1 MWSLVSFVST
11 ATRAEN
17 KNVRAV
23 VQTALQTY
31 PNNVHVK
38 IPPSSE
44 DNKDGGGA
52 NKGQTSKQASKKGVC
67 INQRHHHL
75 HHQPQRLVKMARG
88 ACCTCFV
95 FLCFGLA
102 VSVVAGLIS
111 PSSGSAVVVDKS
123 GSWVDSST
131 WSSQGA
137 PCDNTSVVIQVRS
150 GIV

>member
-44 DNKDGGGA
+44 DNKDGGG
-52 NKGQTSKQASKKGVC
+52 QTKDKQASKQAKRVC
-67 INQRHHHL
+67 VL
-75 HHQPQRLVKMARG
+75 TKD
-88 ACCTCFV
+88 TTT
-95 FLCFGLA
+95 
-102 VSVVAGLIS
+102 
-111 PSSGSAVVVDKS
+111 
-123 GSWVDSST
+123 ST
-131 WSSQGA
+131 TNHK
-137 PCDNTSVVIQVRS
+137 DL
-150 GIV
+150 